1 MTTGMIS
8 ILGQIDFNR
17 IKTSIRCNNDINRL
31 MMRNDIFNNRADML
45 PLLLIVRYLVSRLE
59 QEQEGQLTVIK
70 HSLVNLISRT
80 KLMGRT
86 V

>member
-1 MTTGMIS
+1 MIS

-45 PLLLIVRYLVSRLE
+45 PLLSIVRYLVSRLE

>member
-45 PLLLIVRYLVSRLE
+45 PLLSIVRYLVSRLE

>member
-1 MTTGMIS
+1 
-8 ILGQIDFNR
+8 
-17 IKTSIRCNNDINRL
+17 